1 MQQPT
6 NTSFLL
12 STQKYLSKLAL
23 PTIMKSATILCMIF
37 NLAAVTTGIAFVIP
51 AAIVLVLTMDF
62 VCKYCKAQMN
72 ENKYHQLQEAL
83 QNQF

>member
-23 PTIMKSATILCMIF
+23 PTIIKSATSICTIF
-37 NLAAVTTGIAFVIP
+37 YLAAVTTGIAFAIL
-51 AAIVLVLTMDF
+51 AAIVLFLTMDF

-72 ENKYHQLQEAL
+72 ENLEEAW